1 MLRQCKECGA
11 EFHTEKVRGYG
22 KRLCSEKCR
31 EVWEAGYHQEYDSRP
46 DQLTRRRDYMRSI
59 RNKERRKAR
68 KAQRVQGRLDKVE
81 SSRLKRM
88 EDKRERKE
96 LNRRIV
102 ALGTQFGEQE

>member
-1 MLRQCKECGA
+1 MRRQCKECGA

-46 DQLTRRRDYMRSI
+46 DQLTRRRDYMRST
-59 RNKERRKAR
+59 RKEACKEER
-68 KAQRVQGRLDKVE
+68 KAQVVQSRLDKVE
-81 SSRLKRM
+81 SSRLKRI
-88 EDKRERKE
+88 EDKRERME

-102 ALGTQFGEQE
+102 ALGTQFGEPE